1 MSLSTQLQAPLATVP
16 ERCVIIV
23 NNELPADPVG
33 NAAAVLS
40 LTIGQRH
47 PQPVGTRFID
57 SNGVAF
63 PGLIPIGISKLAA
76 TPQDLRQFVEAGTS
90 ARIDVVRFPV
100 EGQQI
105 KKYTEFLETIEKTQ
119 GADMYYVA
127 IALVGE
133 RKPISNQVSKLALL
147 EQVAS

>member
-1 MSLSTQLQAPLATVP
+1 
-16 ERCVIIV
+16 
-23 NNELPADPVG
+23 
-33 NAAAVLS
+33 VLS
-40 LTIGQRH
+40 LTIGQR
-47 PQPVGTRFID
+47 
-57 SNGVAF
+57 
-63 PGLIPIGISKLAA
+63 
-76 TPQDLRQFVEAGTS
+76 VEAGTS

-105 KKYTEFLETIEKTQ
+105 KKYTDFLETIEKTQ